1 MVKNGIGFRFEGGT
15 EMQITKSKIALLIG
29 LISALTLSGCTDW
42 KKKHEALNVEH
53 QNLKGLFDRERS
65 EKSQLAD
72 QVAKDQQIIQDLQKQ
87 IVEKKRSPADAT
99 GFGEGYD
106 VSFDAN
112 AGTITVTLP
121 DAILFDSGKAN
132 LRTSTSKELDHIYA
146 VLKEKYPGRVIE
158 VAGHT
163 DSDPIKKSKW
173 ADNLELSSQRAMS
186 VARYLIQRGVAENK
200 IGATGCGAARPIASN
215 STAAGKQKNRRVE
228 IIVHMMK

>member
-1 MVKNGIGFRFEGGT
+1 
-15 EMQITKSKIALLIG
+15 MQFTKSKVALL
-29 LISALTLSGCTDW
+29 LALLSVMTFSGCTDW
-42 KKKHEALNVEH
+42 KKKHDALNVEN
-53 QNLKGLFDRERS
+53 QNVKGLLERERA
-65 EKSQLAD
+65 EKGQMAD
-72 QVAKDQQIIQDLQKQ
+72 QLAKDQQTIQDLQRQ

-121 DAILFDSGKAN
+121 DAILFDPGKASLKN
-132 LRTSTSKELDHIYA
+132 ATSKELDHIYS
-146 VLKEKYPGRVIE
+146 VLKAKYPGRHIE

-173 ADNLELSSQRAMS
+173 TDNLELSSQRAMS
-186 VARYLIQRGVAENK
+186 VARYLINKGVAENR
-200 IGATGCGAARPIASN
+200 IGATGYGSARPLATN

-228 IIVHMMK
+228 IVVHMMK

>member
-1 MVKNGIGFRFEGGT
+1 
-15 EMQITKSKIALLIG
+15 MQGVASKTALLLG
-29 LISALTLSGCTDW
+29 LISVLVLSGCTDW
-42 KKKHEALNVEH
+42 QRKHEALNVEH
-53 QNLKGLFDRERS
+53 QNIRGLLERE
-65 EKSQLAD
+65 LAD
-72 QVAKDQQIIQDLQKQ
+72 QLAKDQQIIQDLQQQ
-87 IVEKKRSPADAT
+87 IGEKKKSPAEAT

-106 VSFDAN
+106 VNFDAA

-132 LRTSTSKELDHIYA
+132 LRSATSKELDHIYA
-146 VLKEKYPGRVIE
+146 VLKEKYPGRQIE

-163 DSDPIKKSKW
+163 DADPIKKSKW

-186 VARYLIQRGVAENK
+186 VSRYLIQRGVSENRIK
-200 IGATGCGAARPIASN
+200 AAGCGSARPIASN

>member
-1 MVKNGIGFRFEGGT
+1 
-15 EMQITKSKIALLIG
+15 MQFTRSKVALL
-29 LISALTLSGCTDW
+29 LALLSVLTFSGCTDW
-42 KKKHEALNVEH
+42 KKKHDALNVEN
-53 QNLKGLFDRERS
+53 QNVKGLLERERV
-65 EKSQLAD
+65 EKGQMAD
-72 QVAKDQQIIQDLQKQ
+72 QLAKDQQTIQDLQRQ

-121 DAILFDSGKAN
+121 DAILFDPGKASLKN
-132 LRTSTSKELDHIYA
+132 ATSKELDHIYS
-146 VLKEKYPGRVIE
+146 VLKAKYPGRHIE

-173 ADNLELSSQRAMS
+173 TDNLELSSQRAMS
-186 VARYLIQRGVAENK
+186 VARYLINKGVAENR
-200 IGATGCGAARPIASN
+200 IGATGYGSARPLATN

-228 IIVHMMK
+228 IVVHMMK